1 MQNQHKI
8 SCAHFPKCGG
18 CTALNIPYTEQLSA
32 KKKMLHNLFSSF
44 NIDIPEILA
53 SPNPLYYRHKV
64 QLPFGSF
71 GKGRDRKV
79 TLGCYA
85 LDSHNVIDQ
94 KECFVQDR
102 DLTAIAHT
110 IRRWAQKCGFEPYNE
125 KRGNG
130 FLRHCLL
137 RKGASTG
144 EILVG
149 LVTNG
154 GRIAGSRNLARSLM
168 DEAQKVTGKDSQ
180 IVGVIQN
187 INTRSTNVVL
197 GEHYEVWWGREF
209 LKEKLGQYRF
219 NVGLS
224 TFFQVNPFAAPL
236 LYNLVL
242 EQIPEN
248 SNVLDVYCG
257 VGTITLWVSQ
267 KASRVLGIEENPHSV
282 REAIAAA
289 RVNEVKNV
297 KFLTGDASALLARH
311 TNDFNIA
318 IVDPPRKGL
327 DERVINALK
336 ESNVSKIIYVS
347 CNPQSLCRDIK
358 MLSPHFRLT
367 SLKGVD
373 MFAHTAHVECVA
385 ALSAD
390 N

>member
-1 MQNQHKI
+1 MQNLHKI
-8 SCAHFPKCGG
+8 SCIHFPKCGG
-18 CTALNIPYTEQLSA
+18 CTALNIPYSEQLAS
-32 KKKMLHNLFSSF
+32 KKEMLHNLFSSF
-44 NIDIPEILA
+44 NIDIPEIIA

-71 GKGRDRKV
+71 GKGSQRKI

-102 DLTAIAHT
+102 DLTAIAHA
-110 IRRWAQKCGFEPYNE
+110 IRRWAQKAKFEPYNE
-125 KRGNG
+125 KNGSG

-154 GRIAGSRNLARSLM
+154 GRIAGSRNFARSLM
-168 DEAQKVTGKDSQ
+168 DEAQKVISKDSQ

-187 INTRSTNVVL
+187 VNTRSTNVVL

-209 LKEKLGQYRF
+209 LKEKLGRYRF

-242 EQIPEN
+242 EQIPQGG
-248 SNVLDVYCG
+248 NVLDVYCG

-282 REAIAAA
+282 REAVAAG
-289 RVNEVKNV
+289 RFNEVKNV
-297 KFLTGDASALLARH
+297 KFLAGDASALLSQH

-327 DERVINALK
+327 DERVVNALK
-336 ESNVSKIIYVS
+336 ESDVSKIIYVS
-347 CNPQSLCRDIK
+347 CNPQSLLRDIK
-358 MLSPHFRLT
+358 MLSPRFRLT

-385 ALSAD
+385 TL
-390 N
+390 NIG